1 MAAIE
6 QSRQL
11 VFSKI
16 DGTMTDVS
24 EPIAV
29 RVERIS
35 KFGTRKFKFVLFSL
49 ISRTSFCSICSHL
62 DFTGH
67 RIGGHTTEFV
77 NKVLERVKQGV
88 PDGGISEL

>member
-11 VFSKI
+11 IFSKI
-16 DGTMTDVS
+16 DGTLTDVS

-29 RVERIS
+29 KVERIS
-35 KFGTRKFKFVLFSL
+35 KFGTRKKTLANLSSSNPNNLPSNIISL
-49 ISRTSFCSICSHL
+49 
-62 DFTGH
+62 TGH

>member
-11 VFSKI
+11 LFSKI

-29 RVERIS
+29 RVDRIS
-35 KFGTRKFKFVLFSL
+35 KFGTRK
-49 ISRTSFCSICSHL
+49 
-62 DFTGH
+62 
-67 RIGGHTTEFV
+67 
-77 NKVLERVKQGV
+77 
-88 PDGGISEL
+88 